1 MSKQKDEAIY
11 RKGWNDGF
19 AKGAAAARFQL
30 EAENAELRE
39 EYDWMYEFQS
49 RMAERING
57 NPDVHNLVDYVNKL
71 EAENARLRSEFESI
85 GTVAYLY
92 GRNDLKA
99 ENKKLRDELDQ
110 WHRLTAGIELPEYPI
125 SQFVPKDLERE
136 NAKLRGLV
144 RDLWLQLLNAYDRKE
159 VDEFAD
165 RMRELGVEV

>member
-1 MSKQKDEAIY
+1 MSRPSD
-11 RKGWNDGF
+11 DMT
-19 AKGAAAARFQL
+19 L
-30 EAENAELRE
+30 EELRE
-39 EYDWMYEFQS
+39 EYDWIYEFQS
-49 RMAERING
+49 RMADRISG

-99 ENKKLRDELDQ
+99 ENEKLRDELDQ

-136 NAKLRGLV
+136 NAKLRELV
-144 RDLWLQLLNAYDRKE
+144 RDMFLSAAFWFDHFSSERRYR
-159 VDEFAD
+159 D